1 MSGIQLTIY
10 LSAQRER
17 KITPSADH
25 STEVRELQFMAAGP
39 ATFSCFASLGPFYWD
54 YRPHGRYSGRSSG
67 GPFPWSH
74 RVTSVVLHI
83 LPGSDSCQA
92 LLTDPGSP
100 RCHSVLLGPTVS
112 SGGRNF
118 CTVLSAAC
126 DVSENGFAARYLGTG
141 LPSPSQRT
149 LPCSPGRMEK
159 LTFIFHCV

>member
-1 MSGIQLTIY
+1 MCIKKDG
-10 LSAQRER
+10 A
-17 KITPSADH
+17 TPGDAGSTQWTH
-25 STEVRELQFMAAGP
+25 SML
-39 ATFSCFASLGPFYWD
+39 
-54 YRPHGRYSGRSSG
+54 
-67 GPFPWSH
+67 
-74 RVTSVVLHI
+74 
-83 LPGSDSCQA
+83 
-92 LLTDPGSP
+92 
-100 RCHSVLLGPTVS
+100 LLGPTVS